1 MTTDAPDADAVTR
14 YLLTTYEDAAATKA
28 MGYLFFFYGADR
40 KMPFVTIGLED
51 NDYDR
56 VSQLDRPGVYRLN
69 IGVSKDTYR
78 GLFGPPP
85 AKLGEGGVVETG
97 HDFAALD
104 QLMPHPVYAPQ
115 GWVCVLNPSA
125 ETFRQIE
132 PLLAEAYKLAVSREA
147 RRAAR
152 E

>member
-1 MTTDAPDADAVTR
+1 MTTDAPDADALTR
-14 YLLTTYEDAAATKA
+14 YLLTTYEDVAVTKA

-40 KMPFVTIGLED
+40 KLPFVTIAVED

-56 VSQLDRPGVYRLN
+56 ISQLDRPGVFRLN

-85 AKLGEGGVVETG
+85 TKLGEGGVVETG
-97 HDFAALD
+97 HDFTVLD

-125 ETFRQIE
+125 ETLRQIE
-132 PLLAEAYKLAVSREA
+132 PLLAEAYKLAVGREA
-147 RRAAR
+147 RRLAR